1 MRVRVPV
8 QVLLA
13 LLSLCVAAVAHAGES
28 AVPRILERGTLV
40 VGTSGNMPTMS
51 FIDDQGRPAGF
62 DIDLARIMADVMET
76 RLEIRVMPFADL
88 LPALGR
94 GEVDMVISNLT
105 ITPRRNLEVSFV
117 GPYMTSGKCVVSRD
131 QRLSK
136 PDGSQDVNTA
146 ETTLAVLAGSTSED
160 FARELLPQATL
171 LRINSYPEGVRLL
184 LEGKAT
190 GMLTDYPV
198 CLATLKENPD
208 AGLESVFSRLTYE
221 PIGIA
226 LPAGDARFIN
236 FAEHLLERLDQ
247 TGALE
252 ELARRWFGQKALA
265 QD

>member
-1 MRVRVPV
+1 MRARFLSTIS
-8 QVLLA
+8 LLLLVCTAA
-13 LLSLCVAAVAHAGES
+13 LAHAGDS
-28 AVPRILERGTLV
+28 AVTRILERGILV

-76 RLEIRVMPFADL
+76 KLEIRVMPFTEL
-88 LPALGR
+88 VPALGR

-105 ITPRRNLEVSFV
+105 ITPRRNLQVSFV
-117 GPYMTSGKCVVSRD
+117 GPYITSGKCVVSRD
-131 QRLSK
+131 ERLSN
-136 PDGSQDVNTA
+136 PDGSRDVNTA

-171 LRINSYPEGVRLL
+171 VRIQTYAEGVRMLL
-184 LEGKAT
+184 DGKAS

-208 AGLESVFSRLTYE
+208 AGLVSVFSRLTYE

-226 LPAGDARFIN
+226 LPPGDARFIN

-252 ELARRWFGQKALA
+252 ELGRRWFGKNALSR
-265 QD
+265 D

>member
-1 MRVRVPV
+1 MRAPILPS
-8 QVLLA
+8 LLTA
-13 LLSLCVAAVAHAGES
+13 LLLCAAAAAQAGES
-28 AVPRILERGTLV
+28 AVTRILERGTLV

-51 FIDDQGRPAGF
+51 FIDAQGRPAGF
-62 DIDLARIMADVMET
+62 DVDLARIMADVMET
-76 RLEIRVMPFADL
+76 KLEIRVMPFADL
-88 LPALGR
+88 VPALRR
-94 GEVDMVISNLT
+94 GEVDIVISNLT

-131 QRLSK
+131 QRLSN
-136 PDGSQDVNTA
+136 PDGSRDVNTA
-146 ETTLAVLAGSTSED
+146 ATTLAVLAGSTSED

-171 LRINSYPEGVRLL
+171 IRIGSYPEGVQLL

-190 GMLTDYPV
+190 GLLTDYPI

-226 LPAGDARFIN
+226 VPPGDARFIN
-236 FAEHLLERLDQ
+236 FTEHLLERLDQ

-252 ELARRWFGQKALA
+252 ELARRWFGERGLSR
-265 QD
+265 D

>member
-1 MRVRVPV
+1 MRARILSTMF
-8 QVLLA
+8 VLVLVATATLA
-13 LLSLCVAAVAHAGES
+13 QAGDS
-28 AVPRILERGTLV
+28 AVTRILERGTLV

-51 FIDDQGRPAGF
+51 FIDGQGRPAGF
-62 DIDLARIMADVMET
+62 DMDMARIMADVMET
-76 RLEIRVMPFADL
+76 KLEIRVMPFTDL

-94 GEVDMVISNLT
+94 GEVDMVMSNLT

-131 QRLSK
+131 ERLAN
-136 PDGSQDVNTA
+136 PDGSRDVNTA

-171 LRINSYPEGVRLL
+171 VRIDSYAEGVRLL
-184 LEGKAT
+184 LEGKAA
-190 GMLTDYPV
+190 GMLSDYPV

-208 AGLESVFSRLTYE
+208 AGLVSVFSRLTYE

-226 LPAGDARFIN
+226 LPPGDAHFIN
-236 FAEHLLERLDQ
+236 FAENLLERLDQ

-252 ELARRWFGQKALA
+252 ELARRWFGEKGLPRE
-265 QD
+265 